1 MPRTKLDRFSNNPDT
16 YRRMVNRTIR
26 EAMARQEMS
35 EQKVL
40 AASIGLSPTQVSNRF
55 KKGWSSYEL
64 FLVNRVLHFTDSE
77 KIKLMGGTT

>member
-1 MPRTKLDRFSNNPDT
+1 MPRTKLDRFSNDPDT

-26 EAMARQEMS
+26 EAMARQDIS

-40 AASIGLSPTQVSNRF
+40 AASIGLSQTQISNRF

-64 FLVNRVLHFTDSE
+64 FRIDKVLHFTESE
-77 KIKLMGGTT
+77 KIRLVGGVV